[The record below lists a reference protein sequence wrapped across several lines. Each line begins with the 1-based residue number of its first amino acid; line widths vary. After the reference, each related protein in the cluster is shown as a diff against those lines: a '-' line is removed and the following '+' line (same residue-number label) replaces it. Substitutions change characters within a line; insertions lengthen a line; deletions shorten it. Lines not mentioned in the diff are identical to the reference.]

1 MKLFPLLYLFFLL
14 PFSLLAHKD
23 RGSRPIK
30 YEFQFV
36 SGNPKQLD
44 AISDFQELLR
54 LNTYYFDNLSNLKSV
69 KITFKGDTEITFKY
83 SSGKLDS
90 LILKTDTLK
99 LSVPKIKLDQF
110 KGIHFTSLV
119 LGWNGSYSKISKSS
133 YQFIAMNH
141 GNRKFF
147 DKFQR
152 SQILFRD
159 GSFKSIWT
167 KDQDHRR
174 FWESMDLD

>member
-1 MKLFPLLYLFFLL
+1 MKLFPLAYLLFLL

-23 RGSRPIK
+23 RGSRPVK

-36 SGNPKQLD
+36 SGYDKEFE
-44 AISDFQELLR
+44 AISDFQELLKI
-54 LNTYYFDNLSNLKSV
+54 NSYYFDDVSNLKSV
-69 KITFKGDTEITFKY
+69 KVTFMGGVELTFKY
-83 SSGKLDS
+83 SYGKLDS
-90 LILKTDTLK
+90 AILVVDTLK
-99 LSVPKIKLDQF
+99 LCIPKSELTKF

-119 LGWNGSYSKISKSS
+119 LGWNGSHSKISKSS
-133 YQFIAMNH
+133 YLFIGMNH
-141 GNRKFF
+141 GDRKFF

-152 SQILFRD
+152 SQILFQN

-174 FWESMDLD
+174 FWESLDLD